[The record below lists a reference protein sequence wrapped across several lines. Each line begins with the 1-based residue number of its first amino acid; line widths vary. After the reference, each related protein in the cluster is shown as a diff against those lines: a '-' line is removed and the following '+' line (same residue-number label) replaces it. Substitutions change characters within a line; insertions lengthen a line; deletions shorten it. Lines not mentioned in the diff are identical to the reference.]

1 MAYHPYTPFHNNS
14 GVTFFG
20 ANPSE
25 PTYVSSSDFV
35 YNSGTSSLSVP
46 NLIIASNGYIG
57 SVGDPDAISID
68 ADGNT
73 VFSQNVNVNGNFTV
87 NGTTTTVNST
97 TVTVED
103 PIITLGSGAPTTDD
117 NKDRGI
123 AFNWYDGVAKTGFIG
138 FDDSAGKFTF
148 IPEAKIENEVVTSG
162 TAGILVAD
170 LEGNADTATDADQ
183 LDGQHGSYYRNWGS
197 LTGLPSPTI
206 EVALTGDV
214 SGVAQVTEA
223 LGDNIS
229 LSINTTILNNS
240 IELGTDTTGDYVESI
255 DVSGT
260 GLSIDETSGEGS
272 TPIITSNATPVSTT
286 GTLVA
291 RDTDTGGFSAGDV
304 VLTKLNVD
312 NIQIDGNT
320 ISATDTNGNIIITPN
335 ASGALQAD
343 SGGDA
348 RGANAVDWQM
358 VRSSGTQVASGAC
371 SVIAGGKSNTA
382 SDIYSVVSG
391 GDCNNAYGCRSVVVG
406 GRCNCAATY
415 STVSGGYRNYSTGGR
430 SIIGGG
436 QLNCT
441 TASYTVI
448 GGGYANNAAGQ
459 NSTIGGGRN
468 NYTSCWSS
476 TVAGGENGRAMGC
489 RSFVGGG
496 SFNHIYSDDSVITGG
511 YANRVDCNSTRSFIG
526 GGFGNCACACYS
538 SVVGGSSNIASG
550 DYSAIA
556 GGSSNTL
563 SGLYSFAVGKTND
576 DAGYEFVNL
585 LGSGLTATQG
595 HTTYVEN
602 LIATG
607 VVTADQFVGDLT
619 GNADTATDADQLD
632 GQHGSYYLDWGNF
645 TNKPDPTVTV
655 ELNGDVNGTGTY
667 VWTELSGNPTI
678 TISTEIGD
686 NTIVLGDDTE
696 GDYVA
701 SIDVAGTG
709 LSIDE
714 TSGEGSTPVITSNAT
729 PVSTTG
735 TLVARDTST
744 GGFSAGDVVFTK
756 LNVDNIQIDGN
767 TISATDT
774 NGNIIINPNGNGALQ
789 ADSGGDARGNNAVDW
804 QMVRATGTQVAS
816 GACSVI
822 AGGSDNTAS
831 EGYSTVGGGFRNC
844 ASQWYS
850 TVGGGYGNITSGASS
865 IVGGGANNCA
875 TNIYSSINGGE
886 KNTASGCGSFVGGGR
901 CNTASACLSTVGGG
915 CCNTASGSY
924 STLSGGKNNC
934 ATACCSTVSGGVG
947 NTASSYS
954 ATVGGG
960 SNNQAICRCSTV
972 SGGYKNCAWG
982 DYSSING
989 GWGNKA
995 CGDCTFIGAGYFNCA
1010 CSDYSTVVGGRCNTA
1025 WTEYT
1030 FVGAGIS
1037 NRANSTYSAV
1047 VAGSG
1052 NIAGGS
1058 YGFIGNGFS
1067 NCASGCSAVVGGY
1080 NNNAIARSFIG
1091 AGYCNYANSNSVVAG
1106 GYNNRAETTFST
1118 IVGGQNN
1125 LASCGNTFIGGGAK
1139 NCALANYSTLS
1150 GGYCNVV
1157 SGVYSSILGGQ
1168 SNSLTGDY
1176 NFAVGRANTDAGY
1189 DYVNLLGYDLTATQG
1204 HTTYVENLIATGV
1217 VTANEFVG
1225 DLTGNADTATTAV
1238 DASGLTSAVTIQVS
1252 DQVSGSGTFQDA
1264 GDSANI
1270 AVSLTDASIT
1280 GQTPFSGTVDGANDY
1295 LLMYDGSDGLR
1306 KISAQEFV
1314 GDLDIVTSFEVTDG
1328 TTTVQINQDEAL
1340 TFSDGTGAEFVVT
1353 DVGGQPTVTVN
1364 SVDSEIVHDNLSG
1377 FVANEHINHS
1387 SVTFTAGSGISGG
1400 GDLTTNRR
1408 FDIDIS
1414 EYSTTAVGAGDSF
1427 LMLDNDGSTE
1437 QRSTVDQLGTYM
1449 AGTNITNAAGVLSV
1463 PDSTI
1468 DGVVFE
1474 TANFVDSNTVDFTVT
1489 AGISVT
1495 AIVKDLSITEA
1506 KRSRTIDTISVNATG
1521 VNDVTL
1527 IDATSNNVTFY
1538 LPENA
1543 TAGRVMVVKRKDGSS
1558 NNAVISRAGNDS
1570 IDTDFT
1576 TVQLYHK
1583 NETMT
1588 FVSDGSDWWSI

>member
-20 ANPSE
+20 ANSSE

-57 SVGDPDAISID
+57 SVGDPDAISI
-68 ADGNT
+68 AANGNT
-73 VFSQNVNVNGNFTV
+73 VFSQNVSVNGNFTV

-223 LGDNIS
+223 LGDNIA

-320 ISATDTNGNIIITPN
+320 ISATNTNGNLIISPN

-348 RGANAVDWQM
+348 RGTNAVDWQI
-358 VRSSGTQVASGAC
+358 VRASGTQVASGAC
-371 SVIAGGKSNTA
+371 SVIGGGSGNSA
-382 SDIYSVVSG
+382 SG
-391 GDCNNAYGCRSVVVG
+391 HG
-406 GRCNCAATY
+406 
-415 STVSGGYRNYSTGGR
+415 STVSGGGFNCATGCFSTIAGGGGCYSNRLNTASGNYST
-430 SIIGGG
+430 
-436 QLNCT
+436 
-441 TASYTVI
+441 V
-448 GGGYANNAAGQ
+448 
-459 NSTIGGGRN
+459 GGGRN
-468 NYTSCWSS
+468 NTASGYGDVVAGGRYNSACGGRSTVSGGDSNAACGFSSTISGGNGNVNDGINGVIGGGLGNRVFLGFSS
-476 TVAGGENGRAMGC
+476 TVSGGENNTTCAS
-489 RSFVGGG
+489 RSTVGGG
-496 SFNHIYSDDSVITGG
+496 SCNTASGQYSTV
-511 YANRVDCNSTRSFIG
+511 G
-526 GGFGNCACACYS
+526 GGQ
-538 SVVGGSSNIASG
+538 SNTASA
-550 DYSAIA
+550 YASTIA
-556 GGSSNTL
+556 GGRNNTL
-563 SGLYSFAVGKTND
+563 SGLFSFAVGKTND
-576 DAGYEFVNL
+576 DAGYEFANL
-585 LGSGLTATQG
+585 LGSG
-595 HTTYVEN
+595 
-602 LIATG
+602 
-607 VVTADQFVGDLT
+607 
-619 GNADTATDADQLD
+619 
-632 GQHGSYYLDWGNF
+632 
-645 TNKPDPTVTV
+645 
-655 ELNGDVNGTGTY
+655 
-667 VWTELSGNPTI
+667 
-678 TISTEIGD
+678 
-686 NTIVLGDDTE
+686 
-696 GDYVA
+696 
-701 SIDVAGTG
+701 
-709 LSIDE
+709 
-714 TSGEGSTPVITSNAT
+714 
-729 PVSTTG
+729 
-735 TLVARDTST
+735 
-744 GGFSAGDVVFTK
+744 
-756 LNVDNIQIDGN
+756 
-767 TISATDT
+767 
-774 NGNIIINPNGNGALQ
+774 
-789 ADSGGDARGNNAVDW
+789 
-804 QMVRATGTQVAS
+804 
-816 GACSVI
+816 
-822 AGGSDNTAS
+822 
-831 EGYSTVGGGFRNC
+831 
-844 ASQWYS
+844 
-850 TVGGGYGNITSGASS
+850 
-865 IVGGGANNCA
+865 
-875 TNIYSSINGGE
+875 
-886 KNTASGCGSFVGGGR
+886 
-901 CNTASACLSTVGGG
+901 
-915 CCNTASGSY
+915 
-924 STLSGGKNNC
+924 
-934 ATACCSTVSGGVG
+934 
-947 NTASSYS
+947 
-954 ATVGGG
+954 
-960 SNNQAICRCSTV
+960 
-972 SGGYKNCAWG
+972 
-982 DYSSING
+982 
-989 GWGNKA
+989 
-995 CGDCTFIGAGYFNCA
+995 
-1010 CSDYSTVVGGRCNTA
+1010 
-1025 WTEYT
+1025 
-1030 FVGAGIS
+1030 
-1037 NRANSTYSAV
+1037 
-1047 VAGSG
+1047 
-1052 NIAGGS
+1052 
-1058 YGFIGNGFS
+1058 
-1067 NCASGCSAVVGGY
+1067 
-1080 NNNAIARSFIG
+1080 
-1091 AGYCNYANSNSVVAG
+1091 
-1106 GYNNRAETTFST
+1106 
-1118 IVGGQNN
+1118 
-1125 LASCGNTFIGGGAK
+1125 
-1139 NCALANYSTLS
+1139 
-1150 GGYCNVV
+1150 
-1157 SGVYSSILGGQ
+1157 
-1168 SNSLTGDY
+1168 
-1176 NFAVGRANTDAGY
+1176 
-1189 DYVNLLGYDLTATQG
+1189 LTATQG

-1238 DASGLTSAVTIQVS
+1238 DASGLTSSVTIQVS

-1264 GDSANI
+1264 GDTANI

-1364 SVDSEIVHDNLSG
+1364 SVDSGIVHDNLSG

-1414 EYSTTAVGAGDSF
+1414 EYSPTAVGAGDSF

>member
-57 SVGDPDAISID
+57 SAGDPDAISI
-68 ADGNT
+68 AANGNT
-73 VFSQNVNVNGNFTV
+73 VFSQNVSVNGNFTV

-183 LDGQHGSYYRNWGS
+183 LDGQHGSYY
-197 LTGLPSPTI
+197 
-206 EVALTGDV
+206 
-214 SGVAQVTEA
+214 
-223 LGDNIS
+223 
-229 LSINTTILNNS
+229 
-240 IELGTDTTGDYVESI
+240 
-255 DVSGT
+255 
-260 GLSIDETSGEGS
+260 
-272 TPIITSNATPVSTT
+272 
-286 GTLVA
+286 
-291 RDTDTGGFSAGDV
+291 
-304 VLTKLNVD
+304 
-312 NIQIDGNT
+312 
-320 ISATDTNGNIIITPN
+320 
-335 ASGALQAD
+335 
-343 SGGDA
+343 
-348 RGANAVDWQM
+348 
-358 VRSSGTQVASGAC
+358 
-371 SVIAGGKSNTA
+371 
-382 SDIYSVVSG
+382 
-391 GDCNNAYGCRSVVVG
+391 
-406 GRCNCAATY
+406 
-415 STVSGGYRNYSTGGR
+415 
-430 SIIGGG
+430 
-436 QLNCT
+436 
-441 TASYTVI
+441 
-448 GGGYANNAAGQ
+448 
-459 NSTIGGGRN
+459 
-468 NYTSCWSS
+468 
-476 TVAGGENGRAMGC
+476 
-489 RSFVGGG
+489 
-496 SFNHIYSDDSVITGG
+496 
-511 YANRVDCNSTRSFIG
+511 
-526 GGFGNCACACYS
+526 
-538 SVVGGSSNIASG
+538 
-550 DYSAIA
+550 
-556 GGSSNTL
+556 
-563 SGLYSFAVGKTND
+563 
-576 DAGYEFVNL
+576 
-585 LGSGLTATQG
+585 
-595 HTTYVEN
+595 
-602 LIATG
+602 
-607 VVTADQFVGDLT
+607 
-619 GNADTATDADQLD
+619 
-632 GQHGSYYLDWGNF
+632 LDWGNF

-667 VWTELSGNPTI
+667 VWTDLSGNPTI

-701 SIDVAGTG
+701 SIDVDGTG

-744 GGFSAGDVVFTK
+744 GGFSAGDVVLTK

-767 TISATDT
+767 TISATNT

-789 ADSGGDARGNNAVDW
+789 ADAGGDARGNNAVDW
-804 QMVRATGTQVAS
+804 QMVRATGTQVVS

-886 KNTASGCGSFVGGGR
+886 KNTASGFGSFVGGGR

-960 SNNQAICRCSTV
+960 SNNQAICRYSNV
-972 SGGYKNCAWG
+972 GGGINNCAWG

-995 CGDCTFIGAGYFNCA
+995 CGDCSFIGAGYFNCA
-1010 CSDYSTVVGGRCNTA
+1010 CSDHSTVVGGRCNTA

-1052 NIAGGS
+1052 NATCAS

-1067 NCASGCSAVVGGY
+1067 NCAGGCSAVVGGHD
-1080 NNNAIARSFIG
+1080 NNAITGSFIG
-1091 AGYCNYANSNSVVAG
+1091 AGCCNYASSNSVVAG
-1106 GYNNRAETTFST
+1106 GCNNRAQTTFST
-1118 IVGGQNN
+1118 IAGGQNN
-1125 LASCGNTFIGGGAK
+1125 LASCGNTFIGGGRQ
-1139 NCALANYSTLS
+1139 NCALANYSTVS
-1150 GGYCNVV
+1150 GGYRNSA
-1157 SGVYSSILGGQ
+1157 SGVYSSIAGGK

-1176 NFAVGRANTDAGY
+1176 SFAVGNSNTDSGY

-1252 DQVSGSGTFQDA
+1252 DQVSGSATFQDA
-1264 GDSANI
+1264 GDTANI

-1364 SVDSEIVHDNLSG
+1364 SVDSEIVHSGLSG

-1449 AGTNITNAAGVLSV
+1449 AGTNITNTAGVLSV

-1474 TANFVDSNTVDFTVT
+1474 TANFVDSDTVDFTVT

-1495 AIVKDLSITEA
+1495 AIVKDLSITEG

-1558 NNAVISRAGNDS
+1558 NNAVISRDGNDS

>member
-57 SVGDPDAISID
+57 SAGDPDAISI
-68 ADGNT
+68 AANGNT
-73 VFSQNVNVNGNFTV
+73 VFSQNVSVNGNFTV

-320 ISATDTNGNIIITPN
+320 ISATNTNGNIIITPN

-343 SGGDA
+343 SDGDA
-348 RGANAVDWQM
+348 RGTNAVDWQM
-358 VRSSGTQVASGAC
+358 VRATGTKVASGSY
-371 SVIAGGKSNTA
+371 SVIAGGSNNIA
-382 SDIYSVVSG
+382 NGEYSIVSG
-391 GDCNNAYGCRSVVVG
+391 GSYHCATGANSTVG
-406 GRCNCAATY
+406 GGFGNCATAFSSNVAGGRINSASADS
-415 STVSGGYRNYSTGGR
+415 STVSGGYRN
-430 SIIGGG
+430 
-436 QLNCT
+436 CA
-441 TASYTVI
+441 TARC
-448 GGGYANNAAGQ
+448 
-459 NSTIGGGRN
+459 STIGGGSHN
-468 NYTSCWSS
+468 CATNTDS
-476 TVAGGENGRAMGC
+476 T
-489 RSFVGGG
+489 VGGG
-496 SFNHIYSDDSVITGG
+496 VENCAAGSMAIV
-511 YANRVDCNSTRSFIG
+511 G
-526 GGFGNCACACYS
+526 GGARNCAIGLTSIVSGGFCNRATNTDSTVGGGRYNCACGINS
-538 SVVGGSSNIASG
+538 TVSGGYCNSATNINSTVSGGKSNCASG
-550 DYSAIA
+550 CASTIA
-556 GGSSNTL
+556 GGRNNTL
-563 SGLYSFAVGKTND
+563 SGIYSFAVGKTND

-619 GNADTATDADQLD
+619 GNADTAT
-632 GQHGSYYLDWGNF
+632 
-645 TNKPDPTVTV
+645 
-655 ELNGDVNGTGTY
+655 
-667 VWTELSGNPTI
+667 
-678 TISTEIGD
+678 
-686 NTIVLGDDTE
+686 
-696 GDYVA
+696 
-701 SIDVAGTG
+701 
-709 LSIDE
+709 
-714 TSGEGSTPVITSNAT
+714 
-729 PVSTTG
+729 
-735 TLVARDTST
+735 
-744 GGFSAGDVVFTK
+744 
-756 LNVDNIQIDGN
+756 
-767 TISATDT
+767 
-774 NGNIIINPNGNGALQ
+774 
-789 ADSGGDARGNNAVDW
+789 
-804 QMVRATGTQVAS
+804 
-816 GACSVI
+816 
-822 AGGSDNTAS
+822 
-831 EGYSTVGGGFRNC
+831 
-844 ASQWYS
+844 
-850 TVGGGYGNITSGASS
+850 
-865 IVGGGANNCA
+865 
-875 TNIYSSINGGE
+875 
-886 KNTASGCGSFVGGGR
+886 
-901 CNTASACLSTVGGG
+901 
-915 CCNTASGSY
+915 
-924 STLSGGKNNC
+924 
-934 ATACCSTVSGGVG
+934 
-947 NTASSYS
+947 
-954 ATVGGG
+954 
-960 SNNQAICRCSTV
+960 
-972 SGGYKNCAWG
+972 
-982 DYSSING
+982 
-989 GWGNKA
+989 
-995 CGDCTFIGAGYFNCA
+995 
-1010 CSDYSTVVGGRCNTA
+1010 
-1025 WTEYT
+1025 
-1030 FVGAGIS
+1030 
-1037 NRANSTYSAV
+1037 
-1047 VAGSG
+1047 
-1052 NIAGGS
+1052 
-1058 YGFIGNGFS
+1058 
-1067 NCASGCSAVVGGY
+1067 
-1080 NNNAIARSFIG
+1080 
-1091 AGYCNYANSNSVVAG
+1091 
-1106 GYNNRAETTFST
+1106 
-1118 IVGGQNN
+1118 
-1125 LASCGNTFIGGGAK
+1125 
-1139 NCALANYSTLS
+1139 
-1150 GGYCNVV
+1150 
-1157 SGVYSSILGGQ
+1157 
-1168 SNSLTGDY
+1168 
-1176 NFAVGRANTDAGY
+1176 
-1189 DYVNLLGYDLTATQG
+1189 
-1204 HTTYVENLIATGV
+1204 
-1217 VTANEFVG
+1217 
-1225 DLTGNADTATTAV
+1225 TAV

-1264 GDSANI
+1264 GDTANI

-1449 AGTNITNAAGVLSV
+1449 AGTNITNTAGVLSV

-1474 TANFVDSNTVDFTVT
+1474 TANFVDSDTVDFTVT
-1489 AGISVT
+1489 AGTSVT
-1495 AIVKDLSITEA
+1495 AIVKDLSITEG
-1506 KRSRTIDTISVNATG
+1506 KRSRSVDANVTGSKTADKDITLVNASTGNVTIS
-1521 VNDVTL
+1521 
-1527 IDATSNNVTFY
+1527 

-1543 TAGRVMVVKRKDGSS
+1543 TSGRVITIKRKDGST
-1558 NNAVISRAGNDS
+1558 NNVVISRSGADS

-1588 FVSDGSDWWSI
+1588 FVSDGSNWWSI

>member
-20 ANPSE
+20 ANSSE

-57 SVGDPDAISID
+57 SAGDPDAISI
-68 ADGNT
+68 AANGNT
-73 VFSQNVNVNGNFTV
+73 VFSQNVSVNGNFTV

-272 TPIITSNATPVSTT
+272 TPVITSNATPVNGS

-320 ISATDTNGNIIITPN
+320 ISATNTNGNLIISPN

-348 RGANAVDWQM
+348 RGAYAVDLQ
-358 VRSSGTQVASGAC
+358 RLRGTGTRVASG
-371 SVIAGGKSNTA
+371 S
-382 SDIYSVVSG
+382 YS
-391 GDCNNAYGCRSVVVG
+391 
-406 GRCNCAATY
+406 
-415 STVSGGYRNYSTGGR
+415 
-430 SIIGGG
+430 
-436 QLNCT
+436 
-441 TASYTVI
+441 VI
-448 GGGYANNAAGQ
+448 GGGAENSALGHSSTVGGGRLNLASGDYSSIAGGWD
-459 NSTIGGGRN
+459 NEAIGTYSTIGGGSS
-468 NYTSCWSS
+468 NYVLNDYT
-476 TVAGGENGRAMGC
+476 T
-489 RSFVGGG
+489 VGGG
-496 SFNHIYSDDSVITGG
+496 RDNYARESYST
-511 YANRVDCNSTRSFIG
+511 IG
-526 GGFGNCACACYS
+526 GGQQNRAIGTHSTAGGGWRSIAYADYS
-538 SVVGGSSNIASG
+538 TVGGGFYNTANG
-550 DYSAIA
+550 DYSTIA
-556 GGSSNTL
+556 GGQSNIL

-576 DAGYEFVNL
+576 DAGYEFANL

-831 EGYSTVGGGFRNC
+831 EGYSTVGGGFLNC

-960 SNNQAICRCSTV
+960 SNNQAICRYSTV

-1238 DASGLTSAVTIQVS
+1238 DASGLTSSVTIQVS

-1264 GDSANI
+1264 GDTANI

-1474 TANFVDSNTVDFTVT
+1474 TANFVDSDTLDFTVT
-1489 AGISVT
+1489 AGTSVT
-1495 AIVKDLSITEA
+1495 AIVKDLSITEG
-1506 KRSRTIDTISVNATG
+1506 KRSRTVDTNVTGSKTANKDITLVNAASGNVTIS
-1521 VNDVTL
+1521 
-1527 IDATSNNVTFY
+1527 

-1543 TAGRVMVVKRKDGSS
+1543 TSGRVITIKRTDGST
-1558 NNAVISRAGNDS
+1558 NNVVISRSGADS